1 MVLSFQNNISN
12 PERPDLSS
20 AYNIVSHQSV
30 NIFSDYS
37 PKRRR
42 KTKYTNERNPY
53 HTRLRVVNNNKTVT
67 NNVGNIKNTAPEIL
81 HHDSSNAEVFAMWE
95 SLAEIQHV
103 LQQKT
108 IQNKTKIQES
118 YEFSV
123 QAQSWTKNGNDSS
136 FIMKFHNLL
145 IPRIYESDLDVN
157 SICGI
162 MKMSKTNLFRKL
174 KSATGLSISLY
185 IRKLKLIKG
194 KELLKTTDL
203 NIAEIAYQSGFNDPK
218 YFSRAFNEVF
228 GLSPK
233 ELRTRM

>member
-1 MVLSFQNNISN
+1 MVPSFQNNLSKTES
-12 PERPDLSS
+12 PAMSS
-20 AYNIVSHQSV
+20 AYNLVSHQRV
-30 NIFSDYS
+30 NIISEFK
-37 PKRRR
+37 PKRKQ
-42 KTKYTNERNPY
+42 KTKFTNERNPNQ
-53 HTRLRVVNNNKTVT
+53 TILRVVSNNKTTPHSVA
-67 NNVGNIKNTAPEIL
+67 NINDTPN
-81 HHDSSNAEVFAMWE
+81 HDSGKTDVLTMWH
-95 SLAEIQHV
+95 SLAEIQH
-103 LQQKT
+103 KK

-118 YEFSV
+118 HELSAWA
-123 QAQSWTKNGNDSS
+123 QASAKKEIDNS

-145 IPRIYESDLDVN
+145 IPRIYESDLDVT

-185 IRKLKLIKG
+185 IRKLKLLKG

-203 NIAEIAYQSGFNDPK
+203 NIAEIAYQAGFNDPK

-233 ELRTRM
+233 EIITRM

>member
-1 MVLSFQNNISN
+1 MVLSFLNNISN

-30 NIFSDYS
+30 NRFSDYS

-118 YEFSV
+118 YEFSA

-162 MKMSKTNLFRKL
+162 MKMSKTNNIDRFKTPTLFFN
-174 KSATGLSISLY
+174 GYLSTF
-185 IRKLKLIKG
+185 
-194 KELLKTTDL
+194 TT
-203 NIAEIAYQSGFNDPK
+203 IH
-218 YFSRAFNEVF
+218 
-228 GLSPK
+228 
-233 ELRTRM
+233 